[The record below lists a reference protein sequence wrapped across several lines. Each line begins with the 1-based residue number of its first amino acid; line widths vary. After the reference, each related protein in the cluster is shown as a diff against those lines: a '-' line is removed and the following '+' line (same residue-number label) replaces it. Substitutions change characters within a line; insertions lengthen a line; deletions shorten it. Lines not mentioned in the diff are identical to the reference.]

1 MRFRMMKSLLPRQDV
16 FKFLFACLAIE
27 FVEIKLIP
35 GYFVNVLIYIIIRI
49 IFFGINKDKFVTF
62 GIPCKLFLFATPIIP
77 ASIVGIEADSKC
89 IRIVIVRPFPRANKS
104 RLVLLC
110 RRILLSAVT
119 VFVVI
124 VTAGNECKGGAC
136 QCHEKHDKA
145 LSKIIFHK
153 LYV

>member
-1 MRFRMMKSLLPRQDV
+1 MRGRVIKSFLPRQDV
-16 FKFLFACLAIE
+16 FKFLLACLAIE

-35 GYFVNVLIYIIIRI
+35 GYFVNVFIYIIIRM

-62 GIPCKLFLFATPIIP
+62 CIPCKLFLFATPIIP
-77 ASIVGIEADSKC
+77 AGIVGIEADSNC

-110 RRILLSAVT
+110 RRIILSAVT

-124 VTAGNECKGGAC
+124 ITASYKC
-136 QCHEKHDKA
+136 
-145 LSKIIFHK
+145 
-153 LYV
+153 

>member
-1 MRFRMMKSLLPRQDV
+1 MRCPMMKSLLPRQDV

-35 GYFVNVLIYIIIRI
+35 GYFVNVFIYIIIRM

-77 ASIVGIEADSKC
+77 AGIVGIEADSNY
-89 IRIVIVRPFPRANKS
+89 IRIAIFMPFPRANKS

-110 RRILLSAVT
+110 RRI
-119 VFVVI
+119 FVVI
-124 VTAGNECKGGAC
+124 ITAGNECKGGAC
-136 QCHEKHDKA
+136 QCHEKHGKA

>member
-1 MRFRMMKSLLPRQDV
+1 MRGRVIKSLLPRQDV

-49 IFFGINKDKFVTF
+49 IFFGLNKDKFVTF

-77 ASIVGIEADSKC
+77 AGIVGIEADSNC

-110 RRILLSAVT
+110 RRI
-119 VFVVI
+119 FVVI
-124 VTAGNECKGGAC
+124 ITASYKC
-136 QCHEKHDKA
+136 
-145 LSKIIFHK
+145 
-153 LYV
+153 

>member
-1 MRFRMMKSLLPRQDV
+1 MMKSLLPRQDV

-49 IFFGINKDKFVTF
+49 IFFGLNKYKFVTF

-77 ASIVGIEADSKC
+77 AGIVGIEADSNC

-110 RRILLSAVT
+110 RRI
-119 VFVVI
+119 FVVI
-124 VTAGNECKGGAC
+124 ITASYKC
-136 QCHEKHDKA
+136 
-145 LSKIIFHK
+145 
-153 LYV
+153 

>member
-1 MRFRMMKSLLPRQDV
+1 MRGRMMKSLLPRQDV

-35 GYFVNVLIYIIIRI
+35 GYFVNVLIYIIIRM

-62 GIPCKLFLFATPIIP
+62 GIPCKLFLFAIPIIP
-77 ASIVGIEADSKC
+77 AGIVGIEADSNC

-110 RRILLSAVT
+110 RRIILSAVT

-124 VTAGNECKGGAC
+124 ITASYKC
-136 QCHEKHDKA
+136 
-145 LSKIIFHK
+145 
-153 LYV
+153 

>member
-1 MRFRMMKSLLPRQDV
+1 MMKSLLPRQDV

-35 GYFVNVLIYIIIRI
+35 GYFVNVFIYIIIRM

-62 GIPCKLFLFATPIIP
+62 GIPCKLFLFAIPIIP
-77 ASIVGIEADSKC
+77 AGIVGIEADSNC

-110 RRILLSAVT
+110 RRIILSAVT

-124 VTAGNECKGGAC
+124 ITASYKC
-136 QCHEKHDKA
+136 
-145 LSKIIFHK
+145 
-153 LYV
+153 

>member
-1 MRFRMMKSLLPRQDV
+1 MRGRMMKSLLPRQDD

-27 FVEIKLIP
+27 FVEIKLIH
-35 GYFVNVLIYIIIRI
+35 GFFVNVLIYIIIRI

-77 ASIVGIEADSKC
+77 AGIVGIEADSNC

-110 RRILLSAVT
+110 RRI
-119 VFVVI
+119 FGVI
-124 VTAGNECKGGAC
+124 ITASYKC
-136 QCHEKHDKA
+136 
-145 LSKIIFHK
+145 
-153 LYV
+153 

>member
-1 MRFRMMKSLLPRQDV
+1 MMKSLLPRQDV

-27 FVEIKLIP
+27 IVEIKLIP
-35 GYFVNVLIYIIIRI
+35 GYFVNVFIYIIIRMI
-49 IFFGINKDKFVTF
+49 CFGINKDKFVTF

-77 ASIVGIEADSKC
+77 ASIVGIEADSNC

-110 RRILLSAVT
+110 RRIILSAVT

-124 VTAGNECKGGAC
+124 ITASYKC
-136 QCHEKHDKA
+136 
-145 LSKIIFHK
+145 
-153 LYV
+153 

>member
-1 MRFRMMKSLLPRQDV
+1 MRCRMMKSLLPRQDV

-27 FVEIKLIP
+27 IVEIKLIP
-35 GYFVNVLIYIIIRI
+35 GYFVNVLIYIIIRM

-77 ASIVGIEADSKC
+77 AGIVGIEADSNC

-124 VTAGNECKGGAC
+124 VTASYKC
-136 QCHEKHDKA
+136 
-145 LSKIIFHK
+145 
-153 LYV
+153 

>member
-1 MRFRMMKSLLPRQDV
+1 MKSLLPRQDD

-49 IFFGINKDKFVTF
+49 ICIGINKDKFVTF
-62 GIPCKLFLFATPIIP
+62 GIPCKLFLFAIPIIP
-77 ASIVGIEADSKC
+77 TGIVGIEADSNC
-89 IRIVIVRPFPRANKS
+89 IRIVIVRPFPRSNKS

-124 VTAGNECKGGAC
+124 ITASYKC
-136 QCHEKHDKA
+136 
-145 LSKIIFHK
+145 
-153 LYV
+153 

>member
-1 MRFRMMKSLLPRQDV
+1 MMKSLLPRQDV

-35 GYFVNVLIYIIIRI
+35 GYFVNVFIYIIIRM

-62 GIPCKLFLFATPIIP
+62 GIPCKLFLFAIPIIP
-77 ASIVGIEADSKC
+77 AGIVGIEADSNC

-124 VTAGNECKGGAC
+124 VTASYKC
-136 QCHEKHDKA
+136 
-145 LSKIIFHK
+145 
-153 LYV
+153 

>member
-1 MRFRMMKSLLPRQDV
+1 MMKSLLPRQDV

-27 FVEIKLIP
+27 IVEIKLIP

-77 ASIVGIEADSKC
+77 AGIVGIEADSNC

-110 RRILLSAVT
+110 RRI
-119 VFVVI
+119 FVVI
-124 VTAGNECKGGAC
+124 ITASYKC
-136 QCHEKHDKA
+136 
-145 LSKIIFHK
+145 
-153 LYV
+153 

>member
-1 MRFRMMKSLLPRQDV
+1 MRGRVIKSLLPRQDD

-77 ASIVGIEADSKC
+77 AGIVGIEADSNC

-110 RRILLSAVT
+110 RRI
-119 VFVVI
+119 FVVI
-124 VTAGNECKGGAC
+124 ITASYKC
-136 QCHEKHDKA
+136 
-145 LSKIIFHK
+145 
-153 LYV
+153 

>member
-1 MRFRMMKSLLPRQDV
+1 MRCRMMKSLLPRQDV

-35 GYFVNVLIYIIIRI
+35 GYFVNVLIYIIIRM

-77 ASIVGIEADSKC
+77 AGIVGIEADSNC

-110 RRILLSAVT
+110 SRILLPAVT

-124 VTAGNECKGGAC
+124 ITASYKC
-136 QCHEKHDKA
+136 
-145 LSKIIFHK
+145 
-153 LYV
+153 

>member
-1 MRFRMMKSLLPRQDV
+1 MRCRMMKSLLPRQDV

-62 GIPCKLFLFATPIIP
+62 GIPCKLFLFAIPIIP
-77 ASIVGIEADSKC
+77 AGIVGIEADSNC

-110 RRILLSAVT
+110 RRI
-119 VFVVI
+119 FVVI
-124 VTAGNECKGGAC
+124 ITASYKC
-136 QCHEKHDKA
+136 
-145 LSKIIFHK
+145 
-153 LYV
+153 

>member
-1 MRFRMMKSLLPRQDV
+1 MMKSLLPRQDV

-27 FVEIKLIP
+27 IVEIKLIP
-35 GYFVNVLIYIIIRI
+35 GYFVNILIYIIIRM

-62 GIPCKLFLFATPIIP
+62 GIPCKLFLFAIPIIP
-77 ASIVGIEADSKC
+77 TGIVGIEADSNC
-89 IRIVIVRPFPRANKS
+89 IRIVIVRPFPRSNKS

-124 VTAGNECKGGAC
+124 ITAGYKC
-136 QCHEKHDKA
+136 
-145 LSKIIFHK
+145 
-153 LYV
+153 

>member
-1 MRFRMMKSLLPRQDV
+1 MKSLLPRQDV

-27 FVEIKLIP
+27 IVEIKLIP
-35 GYFVNVLIYIIIRI
+35 GYFVNILIYIIIRM

-62 GIPCKLFLFATPIIP
+62 GIPCKLFLFAIPIIP
-77 ASIVGIEADSKC
+77 TGIVGIEADSNC
-89 IRIVIVRPFPRANKS
+89 IRIVIVRPFPRSNKS

-124 VTAGNECKGGAC
+124 ITAGYKC
-136 QCHEKHDKA
+136 
-145 LSKIIFHK
+145 
-153 LYV
+153 

>member
-1 MRFRMMKSLLPRQDV
+1 MRCRMMKSLLPRQYV

-27 FVEIKLIP
+27 IVEIKLIP

-49 IFFGINKDKFVTF
+49 ICFGINKDKFVTF
-62 GIPCKLFLFATPIIP
+62 GIPCKLFLFAIPIIP
-77 ASIVGIEADSKC
+77 AGIVGIEADSNC

-110 RRILLSAVT
+110 RRIILSAVT

-124 VTAGNECKGGAC
+124 ITASYKC
-136 QCHEKHDKA
+136 
-145 LSKIIFHK
+145 
-153 LYV
+153 

>member
-1 MRFRMMKSLLPRQDV
+1 MIKSLLPRQDV

-35 GYFVNVLIYIIIRI
+35 GYFVNVFIYIIIRI
-49 IFFGINKDKFVTF
+49 ICIGINKDKFVTF
-62 GIPCKLFLFATPIIP
+62 GIQCKLFLFAIPIIP
-77 ASIVGIEADSKC
+77 TGIVGIEADSNC
-89 IRIVIVRPFPRANKS
+89 IRIVIVRPFPRSNKS

-124 VTAGNECKGGAC
+124 ITASYKC
-136 QCHEKHDKA
+136 
-145 LSKIIFHK
+145 
-153 LYV
+153 

>member
-1 MRFRMMKSLLPRQDV
+1 MMKSLLPRQDD

-35 GYFVNVLIYIIIRI
+35 GYFVNVFIYIIIRI

-62 GIPCKLFLFATPIIP
+62 
-77 ASIVGIEADSKC
+77 C
-89 IRIVIVRPFPRANKS
+89 IPRADKS
-104 RLVLLC
+104 CLLC
-110 RRILLSAVT
+110 SRILLPAVT

-136 QCHEKHDKA
+136 QCHEKHGKA